1 MKNGTLPVVRNL
13 MKERLAR
20 NEVCSSM
27 SVKLVTSVE
36 IVGVAKAAGY
46 EAILLDMEHNAFSL
60 STANQL
66 SCASLAHQ
74 ITCLV
79 RVPANEPQWIS
90 RCLDGGATGVIVPH
104 VSSVEEAK
112 VAIRAARFPPLGT
125 RSAVAGLPHYQY
137 ARLSAP
143 VANEICNA
151 GTLLVVMIEDQAG
164 LDCVDEIAQLD
175 GIDLILIGT
184 NDLTAELGV
193 PGDYDSPL
201 IADAYAKV
209 TAAALKHGKHV
220 GVGGINSRMDLVS
233 KFVSNGAR
241 YVMAGTDLPFL
252 LGAATKRGQE
262 MAELRAK
269 TAASA
274 EQNRN
279 TL

>member
-1 MKNGTLPVVRNL
+1 MKNGTIPVVRNL

-20 NEVCSSM
+20 NEICSSM

-46 EAILLDMEHNAFSL
+46 EGILIDMEHNAFSL

-66 SCASLAHQ
+66 SCAALAHN

-104 VSSVEEAK
+104 VSSVDEAK
-112 VAIRAARFPPLGT
+112 AAIRAARFPPLGM
-125 RSAVAGLPHYQY
+125 RSAVAGLPHYNY
-137 ARLSAP
+137 AHLPAP

-164 LDCVDEIAQLD
+164 LDCVDEIAKLD
-175 GIDLILIGT
+175 GIDMILIGT
-184 NDLTAELGV
+184 NDLTQGLGV

-201 IADAYAKV
+201 ISDAYAKV
-209 TAAALKHGKHV
+209 TAAALKNGKHV
-220 GVGGINSRMDLVS
+220 GVGGINSRMDLVG
-233 KFVSNGAR
+233 KFVANGAR
-241 YVMAGTDLPFL
+241 FVMAGTDLPFL
-252 LGAATKRGQE
+252 LGAAKKRGQE
-262 MAELRAK
+262 MADLREL
-269 TAASA
+269 TAAASGQNGHSA
-274 EQNRN
+274 
-279 TL
+279 